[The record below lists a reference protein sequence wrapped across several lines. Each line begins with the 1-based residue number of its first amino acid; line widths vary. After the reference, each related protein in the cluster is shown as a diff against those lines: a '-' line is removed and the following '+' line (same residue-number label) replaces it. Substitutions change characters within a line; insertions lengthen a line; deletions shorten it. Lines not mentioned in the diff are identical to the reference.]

1 MKSISQLGSYIIPF
15 SRREIRSPKGNF
27 KGGKN
32 KYTQNVLLPT
42 PKKEWGYFIII
53 TIFFVF
59 FFLVFCYNREDF
71 RTVWAISAVDSRTH
85 THTPKLISFPV
96 FSSSFSPPLFF
107 FSLSLSRLL
116 VFLSR
121 LAWICWVGRNRSAHS
136 QLTVLSRGP
145 KSLLHT
151 FWSWELLNTFRY
163 FFFFFFQKIHLYW
176 CVCVQGYYTIIVAH
190 LWWFISF
197 LPFLIFSRFNF
208 LWNLFASQKR
218 QEETKTR
225 NKLMVV

>member
-1 MKSISQLGSYIIPF
+1 MCCYL
-15 SRREIRSPKGNF
+15 RRK
-27 KGGKN
+27 KN
-32 KYTQNVLLPT
+32 EVILLLLQ
-42 PKKEWGYFIII
+42 FLLC
-53 TIFFVF
+53 FFVF
-59 FFLVFCYNREDF
+59 FSVIIEKTFAPCEQFPRST
-71 RTVWAISAVDSRTH
+71 RAH

-96 FSSSFSPPLFF
+96 FSSSFSPPLF

-136 QLTVLSRGP
+136 RLTVLSRGP